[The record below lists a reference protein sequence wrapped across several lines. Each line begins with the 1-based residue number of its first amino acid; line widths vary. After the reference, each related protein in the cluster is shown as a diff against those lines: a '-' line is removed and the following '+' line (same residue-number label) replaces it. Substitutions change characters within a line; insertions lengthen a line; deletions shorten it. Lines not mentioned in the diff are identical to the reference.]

1 MKEKKGLGEIGRR
14 EERREGRVK
23 GRIVLGIMMMMVMMV
38 MGCNSGG
45 VGEGE
50 EGKNKF
56 LQSLVNVSNEFLNVF
71 TSFGDIVGS
80 VLGLNLES
88 KKSDVGKYF
97 KTMQGTV
104 EGIKSG
110 LNKIVSEMKEEKN
123 PNAAGVESAVNKL
136 VTETLDKIIDGAKEA
151 SEAIGIA
158 GDELLGNVAAAGSG
172 GVVGDGVEKI
182 VKGIKGIVEVVLKG
196 VGKAD
201 AGDDKKAEDGNT
213 ARNANA
219 GDGEA
224 GKLFS
229 SGNAGEQANAKKVAT
244 DAAKAVGGVRGA
256 DILEAIV
263 EAAGDASKLA
273 TAKNPGAAPK
283 DAVIAGGIALRA
295 IAKNGKFA
303 GPSAA
308 VAEYNTGVK
317 NTVVSAVTK
326 ALDTLTVAIRKTID
340 LGLKNVKDSM
350 RINSNATPVVSD
362 KDASG
367 AKNQ

>member
-1 MKEKKGLGEIGRR
+1 M
-14 EERREGRVK
+14 
-23 GRIVLGIMMMMVMMV
+23 
-38 MGCNSGG
+38 
-45 VGEGE
+45 
-50 EGKNKF
+50 
-56 LQSLVNVSNEFLNVF
+56 SNEFLNVF
-71 TSFGDIVGS
+71 TSFGEMVGS
-80 VLGLNLES
+80 VLGLSVES

-97 KTMQGTV
+97 KRVQGTV
-104 EGIKSG
+104 QGIKDG
-110 LNKIVSEMKEEKN
+110 LNKIVAEMKVEKN
-123 PNAAGVESAVNKL
+123 PNAAGVESEVKKL
-136 VTETLDKIIDGAKEA
+136 VSETLDKIIAGAKEA
-151 SEAIGIA
+151 SEAIDIA
-158 GDELLGNVAAAGSG
+158 GYELLGNVAAVGSG
-172 GVVGDGVEKI
+172 GVAGDEVEKI
-182 VKGIKGIVEVVLKG
+182 VKGIKGIIEVVLKG

-201 AGDDKKAEDGNT
+201 AGDSNKASDGV

-229 SGNAGEQANAKKVAT
+229 SDNAGEQANAKKVAT

-317 NTVVSAVTK
+317 
-326 ALDTLTVAIRKTID
+326 IR
-340 LGLKNVKDSM
+340 L
-350 RINSNATPVVSD
+350 
-362 KDASG
+362 
-367 AKNQ
+367 